1 MGSDSSVRTTWMS
14 LSVSI
19 HAPTQGATFGNSC
32 SSNTFGF
39 QSTLPR
45 RERRYSSCGTY
56 LPSSRF
62 NPRSRAGSDGRRA
75 HHVSMAQ
82 VSIHAPARGATLSGS
97 PVCSS
102 SEFQST
108 LPRGERRFTGAQQAQ
123 KRHVSIHAPARGATR
138 FAIYATNRDILF
150 QSTLPRGERR

>member
-1 MGSDSSVRTTWMS
+1 MS

-62 NPRSRAGSDGRRA
+62 NPRSRAGSDFYQTLEPLEGF
-75 HHVSMAQ
+75 
-82 VSIHAPARGATLSGS
+82 VSIHAPARGATALLAIGAK
-97 PVCSS
+97 PFG
-102 SEFQST
+102 FQST
-108 LPRGERRFTGAQQAQ
+108 LPRGERL
-123 KRHVSIHAPARGATR
+123 
-138 FAIYATNRDILF
+138 IL
-150 QSTLPRGERR
+150 TE